1 MPYIMNQ
8 LGLIYM
14 TAAADGK
21 TKTISKSSP
30 ICLKPPSNIKNRFL
44 SRRTSAAYT
53 CTSDS

>member
-21 TKTISKSSP
+21 NENDFKIIANLFETA
-30 ICLKPPSNIKNRFL
+30 LKYQNRF
-44 SRRTSAAYT
+44 
-53 CTSDS
+53 